1 MSSRPPS
8 KPDKRGKPKS
18 APNPKRNQNNH
29 SYQKA
34 ASRNRPNARENDT
47 KKVYKIGIREL
58 PSKGFSE
65 ENFKECLKVFLEAL
79 LVNPESVDVLHFM
92 EGKLR

>member
-1 MSSRPPS
+1 
-8 KPDKRGKPKS
+8 
-18 APNPKRNQNNH
+18 
-29 SYQKA
+29 
-34 ASRNRPNARENDT
+34 
-47 KKVYKIGIREL
+47 L